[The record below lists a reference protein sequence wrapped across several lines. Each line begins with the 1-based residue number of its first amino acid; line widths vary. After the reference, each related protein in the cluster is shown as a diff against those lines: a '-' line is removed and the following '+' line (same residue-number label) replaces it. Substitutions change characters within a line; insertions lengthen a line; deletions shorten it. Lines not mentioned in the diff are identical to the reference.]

1 MCKFALFRFDDGTLA
16 VGITSI
22 IKNYDPRVHNS
33 SAWPQYES
41 ADQKVNL
48 VTVNWP
54 DRDKKTGRAT
64 GTTTLYPAQ
73 VVEFGKTRSEL
84 EQRCDSFIEET
95 NRAILL
101 RSSEKEQT
109 TKKRKA
115 KPVED
120 RVLACLRQDIQEKR
134 ASNILSENL
143 PHSAPA
149 HIVTETAPSTE
160 HITVKC
166 LKRQLAIT
174 ERAKETA
181 EQRASAAEERAKERA
196 NAAEEREKAAN
207 ERLFSLQDALLP
219 KMNVV
224 LDAFQSQTLRQEC
237 VVPQAVSNASL
248 FGHIVVPAARL
259 ARLNDKTA
267 SAYTQELAVMVFGKE
282 TLATCC
288 LTGTASGKEA
298 LPKASVE
305 DIVDH
310 VVQKFPGETTGTVRA
325 YLRRKCNNM
334 DYTSKKQKYK
344 N

>member
-22 IKNYDPRVHNS
+22 IKNYDPRVHQS
-33 SAWPQYES
+33 STWPQYES
-41 ADQKVNL
+41 ADQKANL

-84 EQRCDSFIEET
+84 EQRCDSFIEEA

-115 KPVED
+115 KPIED
-120 RVLACLRQDIQEKR
+120 RVLSRLRQDIQEKR
-134 ASNILSENL
+134 ASDILSENL
-143 PHSAPA
+143 PQSAPA

-166 LKRQLAIT
+166 LKRQLAIA

-181 EQRASAAEERAKERA
+181 EQRASVAEEHAKDAEERA
-196 NAAEEREKAAN
+196 NAAEEREKVAN
-207 ERLFSLQDALLP
+207 EMMASLQDALLP
-219 KMNVV
+219 KMNAV
-224 LDAFQSQTLRQEC
+224 LDAFQSQILRQEY
-237 VVPQAVSNASL
+237 VVPQAVSDASL
-248 FGHIVVPAARL
+248 FGNIVVPAARL
-259 ARLNDKTA
+259 ARLSDKSA

-288 LTGTASGKEA
+288 LTGTVSGKEE

-305 DIVDH
+305 DI
-310 VVQKFPGETTGTVRA
+310 
-325 YLRRKCNNM
+325 
-334 DYTSKKQKYK
+334 
-344 N
+344 